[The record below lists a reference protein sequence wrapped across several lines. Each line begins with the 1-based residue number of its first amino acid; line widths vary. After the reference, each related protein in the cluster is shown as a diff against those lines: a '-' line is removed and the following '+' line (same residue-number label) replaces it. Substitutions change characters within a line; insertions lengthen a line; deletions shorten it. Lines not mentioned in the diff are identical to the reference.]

1 MDRGY
6 ALNIQLMAKK
16 KRTEKLLYEFDTNL
30 SNFAITWPSPDHY
43 YTNNFDLGSEFVR
56 ISDIPQD
63 GYITEEEKGLLL
75 FRGMYAD
82 SQLNIPGK
90 EELFINVLVDA
101 PEKMASQADQILD
114 LLLEIKTTVEGGPSE
129 WP

>member
-1 MDRGY
+1 M
-6 ALNIQLMAKK
+6 NIQYLGKK
-16 KRTEKLLYEFDTNL
+16 NGKEKILYEFDTNL
-30 SNFAITWPSPDHY
+30 LNFAITWPSSDLY
-43 YTNNFDLGSEFVR
+43 YTNHFDLGSEFVR
-56 ISDIPQD
+56 ITDIPQD
-63 GYITEEEKGLLL
+63 VYITEEEKGLLL

-101 PEKMASQADQILD
+101 PEKIDSQADQIID
-114 LLLEIKTTVEGGPSE
+114 LLLEIKTTIEGGPSE